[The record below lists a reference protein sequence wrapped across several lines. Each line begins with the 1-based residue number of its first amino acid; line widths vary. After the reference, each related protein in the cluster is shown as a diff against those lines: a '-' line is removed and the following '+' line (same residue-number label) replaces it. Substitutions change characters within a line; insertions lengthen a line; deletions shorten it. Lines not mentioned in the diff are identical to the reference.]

1 MRGWKG
7 FEMKVKSLDFR
18 YTDISNPVSNVTLDE
33 QYILSLSFF
42 FYQLD
47 I

>member
-7 FEMKVKSLDFR
+7 FEMKVKSLNFW
-18 YTDISNPVSNVTLDE
+18 YTDISNPVSNTTLDE
-33 QYILSLSFF
+33 QYILSLSIF
-42 FYQLD
+42 FYQLE